1 MSETRKPRSTRSVA
15 VLALAV
21 LAMSSS
27 SLMADPQGRRGGPP
41 GAGTE
46 NPTLV
51 PFVDP
56 ATLVRTMTRQQVVM
70 PNGTKEQKVVAP
82 AAFCAGLSPNA
93 SKTVALPDVRWG
105 LRTATAV
112 AATRR
117 TTATLSWPG
126 QRPRDEVLPDGMPGS
141 SERQFTLTR
150 PGPRSVR
157 VTLLAVGGGGTQ
169 ATLGD
174 GSVRT
179 IRDSIDTGG
188 TLGGVRDGTSNTIAI
203 GETGRLGQ
211 TVCVSD
217 VFVQDPQIEVRVNV
231 AGPPGQGPAERRST
245 F

>member
-1 MSETRKPRSTRSVA
+1 MSESRMPKPARSVA
-15 VLALAV
+15 FLALAV

-27 SLMADPQGRRGGPP
+27 GLMADPQGRRGGPP
-41 GAGTE
+41 GTGTE

-56 ATLVRTMTRQQVVM
+56 ATLVRTMTRQQVAM

-82 AAFCAGLSPNA
+82 AAFCAGLAPNA
-93 SKTVALPDVRWG
+93 SKTVTLPDVRWG
-105 LRTATAV
+105 LRTATPV

-126 QRPRDEVLPDGMPGS
+126 QRSRDEVLADGMPGS
-141 SERQFTLTR
+141 SERLFTFTR

-157 VTLLAVGGGGTQ
+157 VTLLAVGGDGTLVSSGGGSLRT
-169 ATLGD
+169 
-174 GSVRT
+174 GSV
-179 IRDSIDTGG
+179 SIGAGG
-188 TLGGVRDGTSNTIAI
+188 AVSGVRDGTSNTVAI
-203 GETGRLGQ
+203 SETARPGS

-217 VFVQDPQIEVRVNV
+217 AFVQDPQIEVRVNV